1 METDIRVLMSMANRT
16 ARDKG
21 WWDGDDRSFGDIIA
35 LIHSEV
41 SEALEAYRESKQP
54 GIDLARILFEDS
66 DQGPNSK
73 PVGVAS
79 EFADILIRVFDACEE
94 LGIPLIEAID
104 EKMKFNARRP
114 YRHGNKNL

>member
-1 METDIRVLMSMANRT
+1 METDIRVLMSLANRT

-21 WWDGDDRSFGDIIA
+21 WWEGGRSFGDIIA
-35 LIHSEV
+35 LIHSEA
-41 SEALEAYRESKQP
+41 SEALEAYREYREPARELSI
-54 GIDLARILFEDS
+54 IDFEDS
-66 DQGPNSK
+66 EQGPISK

-94 LGIPLIEAID
+94 LDIPLVEAID

-114 YRHGNKNL
+114 PRHGGKNL

>member
-21 WWDGDDRSFGDIIA
+21 WWEGGRSFGDLVA
-35 LIHSEV
+35 LIHSEA
-41 SEALEAYRESKQP
+41 SEALEAFRESDRP
-54 GIDLARILFEDS
+54 GIDLTRILFEDS

-94 LGIPLIEAID
+94 LGIPLVEAID
-104 EKMKFNARRP
+104 EKMRYNARRP
-114 YRHGNKNL
+114 YRHGGKAL